1 MASSQPKAL
10 IEISSEAGRKV
21 GGIYTVLR
29 SKAPVLHKKLGD
41 SYLLISMLDEKCS
54 EDVKFIDPPPT
65 LKKIFDELANDGVHC
80 MYGKWIYGDNTNVIC
95 VSAKSMG
102 ERLIEYNEG
111 GTAKRDSGANYVKY
125 LLWKNY
131 GIDSLMEKSW
141 DYTENVV
148 WGGGVGMLLEKLFAA
163 GVYPKNGTVLQFH
176 EWITGAAL
184 LYCKMRN
191 LNVPTVFTIHATVL
205 GRTLSS
211 AGIDVFSEAQKAKEP
226 ISLNVAYNNRVEGKH
241 QLELAAAKE
250 ATVFTAVSD
259 TVAQE
264 AAYILGRKPD
274 VVTFNGI
281 DYSKAKWKDKQD
293 KVKHDLSQYAR
304 NELLQFIEACFVSYY
319 TQRYDDALLIYISGR
334 YEFNNKGFDIFMKG
348 VGKLN
353 DRLKKK
359 KNNRKRVFAFIFAPT
374 AVKGPKV
381 SIIKNYLLLDKIS
394 EVLGEY
400 PETKDKP
407 YVNLQASM
415 SLLSGEKKADIEN
428 MAKGFVKDGP
438 VPHINCYDLAYTGDA
453 IIKSCVDV
461 GLDNQED
468 DVVKVIFYPTY
479 SKPNDGLMNLNY
491 YDVISAMG
499 IGIFPSRYEP
509 FGYTPV
515 EAATEMSMA
524 VTSDMSGFGKFM
536 LKVTKGKTDG
546 VTVLH
551 MAGKSADAAADELA
565 DRLEQIYYMPQ
576 KKIDAE
582 KTSAYKM
589 MALLDWNILIKNYYK
604 AYELALA
611 GKKEKKQQAK

>member
-1 MASSQPKAL
+1 
-10 IEISSEAGRKV
+10 
-21 GGIYTVLR
+21 
-29 SKAPVLHKKLGD
+29 
-41 SYLLISMLDEKCS
+41 
-54 EDVKFIDPPPT
+54 
-65 LKKIFDELANDGVHC
+65 
-80 MYGKWIYGDNTNVIC
+80 
-95 VSAKSMG
+95 
-102 ERLIEYNEG
+102 
-111 GTAKRDSGANYVKY
+111 
-125 LLWKNY
+125 
-131 GIDSLMEKSW
+131 
-141 DYTENVV
+141 
-148 WGGGVGMLLEKLFAA
+148 GGVGMLLEKLFTA
-163 GVYPKNGTVLQFH
+163 GVYSKSGTVLQFH
-176 EWITGAAL
+176 EWITGAGL

-211 AGIDVFSEAQKAKEP
+211 AGVDVYTDSIKAKQP

-250 ATVFTAVSD
+250 ATVFTAVSE

-264 AAYILGRKPD
+264 AAYILGKKPD

-281 DYSKAKWKDKQD
+281 DYSKAKWKDKMD
-293 KVKHDLSQYAR
+293 KEKHDLSQYAR
-304 NELLQFIEACFVSYY
+304 NELLQFIEACFTSYY
-319 TQRYDDALLIYISGR
+319 VQRYDDALLIYISGR
-334 YEFNNKGFDIFMKG
+334 YEFTNKGFDIFMKG

-359 KNNRKRVFAFIFAPT
+359 KNNKKRVFAFIFAPSS
-374 AVKGPKV
+374 VKGPKI
-381 SIIKNYLLLDKIS
+381 SIIKNYLLLDKIN
-394 EVLGEY
+394 EILQNL
-400 PETKDKP
+400 PETKGKP
-407 YVNLQASM
+407 YVNLQTAMSM
-415 SLLSGEKKADIEN
+415 LSGEKKKDIEN

-453 IIKSCVDV
+453 IIKACVDV

-468 DVVKVIFYPTY
+468 DVVKVVFYPTY

-491 YDVISAMG
+491 YDVISAMD

-524 VTSDMSGFGKFM
+524 IASDMSGFGKFM
-536 LKVTKGKTDG
+536 LKVAKGKNTG

-565 DRLEQIYYMPQ
+565 DRLEQVYFMPQ
-576 KKIDAE
+576 SKIDAE

-589 MALLDWNILIKNYYK
+589 MALLDWNVLIKNYYQ

-611 GKKEKKQQAK
+611 GKAGKKKEKK